1 MLRSYKY
8 RLTPTKAQE
17 RTLLHWLGLTRE
29 LYNAALQERRDG
41 WQKHKLSVTAL
52 TQMKEVPEVRI
63 VRPEFKDVPVV
74 VLRGALRRL
83 DKGFQAFFRRV
94 KAGEKP
100 GYPRFRSKQR
110 WRSILID
117 DLHDRMPIVS
127 GGKRVSIPLLGKV
140 KFKQHRPM
148 LGKPK
153 AMHITLDNGR
163 WYLTFACV
171 DVSANPLP
179 PSDKSVGVDLGL
191 HHFAATSDGQ
201 IVPNPRP
208 LKQARVAL
216 ERAARKVSRRKKG
229 SRRRR
234 VAVRILARHHAH
246 VANIRREHHIGLAR
260 KLVGKYGTIF
270 IEALNV
276 KGLAAG
282 SLAKSVNDAGWAG
295 FLHWLNVKAEEAGR
309 SVVEVPP
316 AGTSQ
321 TCPACGRVKR
331 KELSERMHRCECGLV
346 CDRDVA
352 AAQVILKLGTSL
364 RGAAPPVRGR
374 RRSAKGESKLAGPEH
389 TVLPVEAI

>member
-17 RTLLHWLGLTRE
+17 ATLLRWLGLTRE

-41 WQKHKLSVTAL
+41 WKGHHLPISRIVQE
-52 TQMKEVPEVRI
+52 KELAEVRV
-63 VRPEFKDVPVV
+63 VRPEFKDVPIV

-94 KAGEKP
+94 KAGERP
-100 GYPRFRSKQR
+100 GYPRFRGKRR
-110 WRSILID
+110 WNSILID
-117 DLHDRMPIVS
+117 DLTRGTWFVS
-127 GGKRVSIPLLGKV
+127 GGKRVQIPMLGKV

-153 AMHITLDNGR
+153 AMRITLDNGR
-163 WYLTFACV
+163 WYVTFACV
-171 DVSANPLP
+171 DVPAKPLS
-179 PSDKSVGVDLGL
+179 PSDKRVGVDLGL

-201 IVPNPRP
+201 IFPNPRP

-216 ERAARKVSRRKKG
+216 ERAQRRVSRRKKG
-229 SRRRR
+229 SERRRA
-234 VAVRILARHHAH
+234 AVRVLARHHAH
-246 VANIRREHHIGLAR
+246 VANVRREHHIGLAR

-270 IEALNV
+270 VEALNV

-282 SLAKSVNDAGWAG
+282 ALAKSVNDAGWAS

-374 RRSAKGESKLAGPEH
+374 QRSAKGESKLAGPEH
-389 TVLPVEAI
+389 TVLPAEAM